1 MRFLIALITLT
12 GSISFAE
19 VKNFNGLVAETTQQ
33 EKRIHRKLL
42 QSIQNVQVS
51 IAYNDRIEKI
61 QSAREPTEETIRVRL
76 VSAE

>member
-19 VKNFNGLVAETTQQ
+19 VKNFNGLVAEATQQ
-33 EKRIHRKLL
+33 EKRMHRKLL

-51 IAYNDRIEKI
+51 IAYNDKIEQI
-61 QSAREPTEETIRVRL
+61 RSAREPASEAIKVRL